1 MGISLVRIRQLAQ
14 LGGCLLLLSGC
25 NAPEPVQ
32 NDGSDGALGRST
44 QVDGPPR
51 VPHADLTTLPDQVPK
66 VEPLSKYGNPD
77 SYTVRGKTYWLLPS
91 ADGYDRV
98 GNASWYG
105 QKFHGLRTSSG
116 EPFNMYQL
124 TAAHRE
130 LPIPAYVE
138 VTNLENNKRT
148 VVRVNDRGPF
158 HSNRIIDLSY
168 AAAVKLGFQND
179 GTAKVRVRVIEP
191 AQAVADIVE
200 PQPKLQG
207 LQAAVE
213 APVATTTVDPDQ
225 FYLQAGAFSQAPIAE
240 ALRTRLEPLSA
251 QPIFVVQVPADQL
264 FRVRIGP
271 FTSRA
276 AAQNQ
281 QQTLAAAE
289 HPGTLILSA
298 AKVTS
303 EGACLAQC

>member
-1 MGISLVRIRQLAQ
+1 MGISLVGIRQLVQ
-14 LGGCLLLLSGC
+14 LGGCILLLSGC
-25 NAPEPVQ
+25 NGPEPVQ
-32 NDGSDGALGRST
+32 SDGSDGAPRRSA

-51 VPHADLTTLPDQVPK
+51 VPHADLTVLPDQVPK

-77 SYTVRGKTYWLLPS
+77 SYTVKGKTYWLLAS
-91 ADGYDRV
+91 ADGYDQV

-105 QKFHGLRTSSG
+105 QKFHGQRTSSG

-124 TAAHRE
+124 TAAHRQ

-191 AQAVADIVE
+191 GPEVPDIVE

-207 LQAAVE
+207 LATVAEGPAVAITAA
-213 APVATTTVDPDQ
+213 ADQ

-251 QPIFVVQVPADQL
+251 QPTFVVQVPTDQL

-298 AKVTS
+298 EKVTS
-303 EGACLAQC
+303 EGACLTQC

>member
-1 MGISLVRIRQLAQ
+1 MGISLVVVRRLVQ
-14 LGGCLLLLSGC
+14 LGGCMLLLSGC
-25 NAPEPVQ
+25 NGPEPVK
-32 NDGSDGALGRST
+32 NDGSDGALRRSA

-51 VPHADLTTLPDQVPK
+51 APHADLTALPDQVPK

-91 ADGYDRV
+91 ADGYDQV

-105 QKFHGLRTSSG
+105 KKFHGQRTSSG

-124 TAAHRE
+124 TAAHRQ

-138 VTNLENNKRT
+138 VTNLENNQRT

-179 GTAKVRVRVIEP
+179 GTAKVRVRVVEP
-191 AQAVADIVE
+191 GPEIPDIVA

-207 LQAAVE
+207 LQMVAEAAAV
-213 APVATTTVDPDQ
+213 ADQ
-225 FYLQAGAFSQAPIAE
+225 FYLQAGAFSQAPSAE

-251 QPIFVVQVPADQL
+251 QPIFVVQAPTDQL

-271 FTSRA
+271 FSSRA

-298 AKVTS
+298 EKVTS